1 MPRGEPNLFSSIPGL
16 DVRHRAVLRRLGM
29 TNAEA
34 LAAADA
40 KQILA
45 ELRKAK
51 VVGAR
56 IADVERW
63 QREARELLARES
75 PDEAHQR
82 TSFAVVFELR
92 REGDG
97 WVREL
102 QVEQTEIE
110 PPPSEKRWKSWDCAE
125 ICAWMIE
132 KLPVLPKGAHE
143 PSAGGDVAPVAED
156 LSLTVPDDDDVPTG
170 RGGPTA
176 LRFDEVTLTDA
187 SGEMRTVTADV
198 AKETT
203 EVAFS
208 GRARM
213 SVVIS
218 GAPPTTEVLVGL
230 VRRRP
235 SSTEATLPEPAA
247 TQDGRAE
254 LDLGVLELG
263 TSELRLQAFTPD
275 GSAVPAAFR
284 LPILHRQT

>member
-1 MPRGEPNLFSSIPGL
+1 MPRGEPNLFSSIPSL
-16 DVRHRAVLRRLGM
+16 DVRHRAVLRRLGL

-45 ELRKAK
+45 ELRKA
-51 VVGAR
+51 
-56 IADVERW
+56 
-63 QREARELLARES
+63 RES
-75 PDEAHQR
+75 PDEAQR

-110 PPPSEKRWKSWDCAE
+110 PPPSEKRWQSWDCAE

-132 KLPVLPKGAHE
+132 RLPELPKGAHE
-143 PSAGGDVAPVAED
+143 ASAEGDDAPVAGD
-156 LSLTVPDDDDVPTG
+156 RSPKVSDDAELAIGPRG
-170 RGGPTA
+170 RSA
-176 LRFDEVTLTDA
+176 LHFDEVALIDA
-187 SGEMRTVTADV
+187 SGEPHAIAAGV

-208 GRARM
+208 KGARL

-218 GAPPTTEVLVGL
+218 GAPSATEVLVEL

-235 SSTEATLPEPAA
+235 SSTEATLLEPAA
-247 TQDGRAE
+247 AQDGRVE
-254 LDLGVLELG
+254 LDLGVLEPG
-263 TSELRLQAFTPD
+263 TSELRLRAFTPD
-275 GSAVPAAFR
+275 GSAIPAAFR
-284 LPILHRQT
+284 LPVLHRQT